1 VNREKISARE
11 KATVSVTVTN
21 TGSRPGEEVIQ
32 MYIHHPVSSVVQ
44 PAIALRGFKR
54 VHLEAGRSQT
64 VTFDV
69 GPDELSILNGQMK
82 SVVESGPVDVLIGAN
97 SVETSS
103 VTLTISE

>member
-1 VNREKISARE
+1 
-11 KATVSVTVTN
+11 
-21 TGSRPGEEVIQ
+21 
-32 MYIHHPVSSVVQ
+32 
-44 PAIALRGFKR
+44 
-54 VHLEAGRSQT
+54 